1 MYFVFSF
8 SIFNILWLT
17 IGLAGI
23 SIYVLLR
30 IGILGEF
37 FYTNPFFE
45 FGVLLFISTPIGIV
59 VTMLEGRIILKPI
72 CEMLNSMK
80 KLAGGDFNV
89 RIAYAGLLRPK
100 ELREFSDEFNTMAK
114 ELGSIEMLRSDFVN
128 TFSHEFKTPIVSL
141 RGFAKLLKENHLTP
155 EEREEYLDIIIHESE
170 RLSALATNVL
180 NLTKIE
186 NQTIITEKSTFDL
199 SEQIRRAILMTESK
213 WYQKCLDLEID
224 LEDVLFYGNSD
235 LLNQIWVNVLDNA
248 VKFSPLR
255 GKLEV
260 KLYALFDSVALSVR
274 DYGCGMD
281 QETQAHLFDKF
292 YQADRSRSTEG
303 NGLGMA
309 IVNKIVSLHDGQIS
323 VESEPG
329 KGTLVTLV
337 LPKCKSQQSEA
348 LTQPR

>member
-1 MYFVFSF
+1 MPWTVAFFNLAHFHRLVGSYRFSMYFVFSF
-8 SIFNILWLT
+8 SIFNILWFT

-37 FYTNPFFE
+37 FYKNPFFE

-72 CEMLNSMK
+72 CEMLDSMK
-80 KLAGGDFNV
+80 KLAGGDFKV

-155 EEREEYLDIIIHESE
+155 EEREEYLDIFISESE

-199 SEQIRRAILMTESK
+199 SEQIRHAILMTESK
-213 WYQKCLDLEID
+213 WSQKGLDLEID
-224 LEDVLFYGNSD
+224 LEDVMFYGNSD
-235 LLNQIWVNVLDNA
+235 LLSQVWFNVLDNA

-260 KLYALFDSVALSVR
+260 KLYALFDSAALSGR
-274 DYGCGMD
+274 DYGCVAKNMK
-281 QETQAHLFDKF
+281 E
-292 YQADRSRSTEG
+292 R
-303 NGLGMA
+303 N
-309 IVNKIVSLHDGQIS
+309 
-323 VESEPG
+323 
-329 KGTLVTLV
+329 
-337 LPKCKSQQSEA
+337 
-348 LTQPR
+348 